1 MSHSRDW
8 GSCLTSLEFRRVG
21 GSELPVPQVTL
32 HLSPISVSSWCLFF
46 FFPCLSHTT
55 TVSPAC
61 LSPRTFSPSPFLS
74 PNLSVTSAIALFFL
88 QPPVSSCGPSLP
100 VSLTCFHALTS
111 CHPPQHVPWKLRV
124 SGAQSRSL
132 SFFLSLSVSP
142 PFSLSVFP
150 RELKEV
156 FASWRLRCAE
166 RGREDIADRLIS
178 ASLFLRFLCPAI
190 MSPSLFGLMQEYPDE
205 QTSRTLTLI
214 AKVIQNLA
222 NFSK

>member
-1 MSHSRDW
+1 M
-8 GSCLTSLEFRRVG
+8 
-21 GSELPVPQVTL
+21 
-32 HLSPISVSSWCLFF
+32 
-46 FFPCLSHTT
+46 
-55 TVSPAC
+55 C
-61 LSPRTFSPSPFLS
+61 LSPLAFSAPPFLS
-74 PNLSVTSAIALFFL
+74 PNLSVPSAIALFSQ
-88 QPPVSSCGPSLP
+88 QPPIFSQRSLP
-100 VSLTCFHALTS
+100 CLSLTCFLL
-111 CHPPQHVPWKLRV
+111 PPWHVPWKLRV
-124 SGAQSRSL
+124 SGAQSWSL
-132 SFFLSLSVSP
+132 SFFLFLSVSP
-142 PFSLSVFP
+142 PLPPSVFP

>member
-1 MSHSRDW
+1 MAPFFKQPPILLLR
-8 GSCLTSLEFRRVG
+8 SL
-21 GSELPVPQVTL
+21 L
-32 HLSPISVSSWCLFF
+32 
-46 FFPCLSHTT
+46 PCLSH
-55 TVSPAC
+55 
-61 LSPRTFSPSPFLS
+61 L
-74 PNLSVTSAIALFFL
+74 
-88 QPPVSSCGPSLP
+88 
-100 VSLTCFHALTS
+100 CFHTLTS
-111 CHPPQHVPWKLRV
+111 YHPPQHVPWKLRV

-132 SFFLSLSVSP
+132 SFSLSLSVSP
-142 PFSLSVFP
+142 PLPPSVFP